1 MELILIRHGEPVRE
15 KRADGGSDPDLHER
29 GRQQAELL
37 AAYVAEEPVGALY
50 SSSMRRALSTA
61 EFVSRA
67 TSLEMEVDDD
77 LVEFDHG
84 TSEYIPVEELRA
96 TGDPRYEQVFAGD
109 FSAWGI
115 DVESFRRRAVEAVER
130 IVSAHAGARVA
141 VVCHGG
147 VINAYLGHVLGVSK
161 LLFFQPEYTSLH
173 RVQAA
178 RSGERT
184 ITSVNEVTHLRSR
197 RSFGAT

>member
-37 AAYVAEEPVGALY
+37 GAYVAEESVDALY

-61 EFVSRA
+61 EYVAGA
-67 TSLEMEVDDD
+67 TSLDIKVDDD

-84 TSEYIPVEELRA
+84 ASEYIPVEEMRA

-109 FSAWGI
+109 FSAWGL
-115 DVESFRRRAVEAVER
+115 DVEAFRRRAVEAVER
-130 IVSAHAGARVA
+130 VVSAHAGSRVA

-161 LLFFQPEYTSLH
+161 LLFFQPDYTSLH
-173 RVQAA
+173 RVRAA
-178 RSGERT
+178 SSGERT
-184 ITSVNEVTHLRSR
+184 IKAVNEIAHLRVR
-197 RSFGAT
+197 P

>member
-61 EFVSRA
+61 EFISRA

-96 TGDPRYEQVFAGD
+96 SGDPRYEQVFAGD

-115 DVESFRRRAVEAVER
+115 DVQSFRRRAVEAVER

-147 VINAYLGHVLGVSK
+147 VINAYLCQLVGIPDIFWFH
-161 LLFFQPEYTSLH
+161 PDYTSVS
-173 RVQAA
+173 RVESLPGGRVVI
-178 RSGERT
+178 RSLND
-184 ITSVNEVTHLRSR
+184 VHHLLLEKI
-197 RSFGAT
+197 